1 MVETMI
7 SPYFAATQIFWELH
21 EGVCLR
27 SGGVFILDIDDIG
40 SRLRLDWLHPSSF
53 WHSDGAGLVFVSIFG
68 LKAMMAMLLFII
80 IGCTL
85 HPTKHRPTF
94 MS

>member
-68 LKAMMAMLLFII
+68 LKAM
-80 IGCTL
+80 TL